1 MTTTTLRYNGR
12 AFIYAPTNLVTTDS
26 EEHGNVYAK
35 EPRLELATT
44 DVGWGLRERTE
55 KLIGRLAMIGF
66 VAATATEL
74 ISGEGWL
81 RTIGL

>member
-12 AFIYAPTNLVTTDS
+12 AFIYAPTNLVTTDG
-26 EEHGNVYAK
+26 EKHEIVYAK
-35 EPRLELATT
+35 GPRLELATP
-44 DVGWGLRERTE
+44 DVGWGFRKRTE

>member
-1 MTTTTLRYNGR
+1 MGHQ
-12 AFIYAPTNLVTTDS
+12 DG
-26 EEHGNVYAK
+26 EEQANVYTK
-35 EPRLELATT
+35 DRHLELAAP
-44 DVGWGLRERTE
+44 DAGWGFHERTE

-66 VAATATEL
+66 VATTVKEL

>member
-12 AFIYAPTNLVTTDS
+12 AFIYAPTSLVTTDS
-26 EEHGNVYAK
+26 EEHGNEYAK
-35 EPRLELATT
+35 EPRLELTT
-44 DVGWGLRERTE
+44 PDVRWGFRDRTE

-66 VAATATEL
+66 VSATATEL

>member
-12 AFIYAPTNLVTTDS
+12 AFIYAPTSLVTTDG
-26 EEHGNVYAK
+26 EEHGNEYAK
-35 EPRLELATT
+35 EPRLELTT
-44 DVGWGLRERTE
+44 PDLRWGFRDRTE

-66 VAATATEL
+66 VSATATEL